1 MGKISEVKLYGTWSG
16 SPSPTKRVEIALKLK
31 GIPYEFIE
39 EDLSKKSDMLL
50 QYNPVHKKV
59 PVLVHNGKPMA
70 ESHII
75 LEYIDEHWK
84 QAPRLLP
91 EDPYERTKV
100 RFWAKF
106 YDQKFSYIKLV
117 MSEGEEKTKAIAEF
131 IENIC
136 ILEEGFK
143 RDFPGKSPFFHG
155 ENPGFLDLVMG
166 SSACSYRVIEEIIG
180 VKLIDPETHP
190 LFYSWVT
197 AMVNHSVVMKTL
209 PTHEFMVNCIIN
221 YREKLLRSQK

>member
-1 MGKISEVKLYGTWSG
+1 MGEISEVKLYGVWSG
-16 SPSPTKRVEIALKLK
+16 SPSPTKRVEVALKLK

-39 EDLSKKSDMLL
+39 EDLRNKSDMLV

-75 LEYIDEHWK
+75 LEYIDEQWNHS
-84 QAPRLLP
+84 PRLLP
-91 EDPYERTKV
+91 EDPYERSNV

-106 YDQKFSYIKLV
+106 YDQKFSYVKLV
-117 MSEGEEKTKAIAEF
+117 MSEGEERAKAIAEF
-131 IENIC
+131 IENLC
-136 ILEEGFK
+136 ILEDGIK
-143 RDFPGKSPFFHG
+143 RDFSGKSPFFHG
-155 ENPGFLDLVMG
+155 ENPGFLDMVIG
-166 SSACSYRVIEEIIG
+166 SSACSYRVIEQVIG

-197 AMVNHSVVMKTL
+197 AMVNHPVVKETL
-209 PTHEFMVNCIIN
+209 PPHEFMVNFILN
-221 YREKLLRSQK
+221 YKARK